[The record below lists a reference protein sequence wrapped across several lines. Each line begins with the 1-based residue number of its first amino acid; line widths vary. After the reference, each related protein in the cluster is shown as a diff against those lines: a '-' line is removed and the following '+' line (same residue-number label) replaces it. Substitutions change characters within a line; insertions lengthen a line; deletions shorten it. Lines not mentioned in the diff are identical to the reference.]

1 MVFPFVWSLVVYI
14 ENWFKKGGMSPSSRE
29 KVKRKKNILNDV
41 FFVYHKNWYLNNIID
56 FFSYWKTA
64 TPYCEISFEIYKQLN
79 RHIKKNTICGISNW
93 YVAFYIRLP
102 HDIVCLQTHDNKWYQ
117 ISESRSQ
124 PNVITNRQFNSLS
137 NKNKFIILIISI
149 LLISIQFYQTCILS
163 HSLKRRD
170 TCISRLT
177 PPQKCIW

>member
-1 MVFPFVWSLVVYI
+1 MIRQLDETQFILSCKCTMEGLMVFPFVWSLVVYI

-29 KVKRKKNILNDV
+29 KVKRKKKFLNDV

-56 FFSYWKTA
+56 FFLIGKLQLHTA
-64 TPYCEISFEIYKQLN
+64 RFLLKYTSNWIDIL
-79 RHIKKNTICGISNW
+79 KKNTICGISNW

-124 PNVITNRQFNSLS
+124 PNVITSRQFNSLS

-149 LLISIQFYQTCILS
+149 L
-163 HSLKRRD
+163 
-170 TCISRLT
+170 
-177 PPQKCIW
+177 

>member
-1 MVFPFVWSLVVYI
+1 MIRQLDETQFILSCKCTMEGLMVFPFVWSLVVYI

-29 KVKRKKNILNDV
+29 KVKRKKNNFLNDV

-149 LLISIQFYQTCILS
+149 L
-163 HSLKRRD
+163 
-170 TCISRLT
+170 
-177 PPQKCIW
+177 

>member
-1 MVFPFVWSLVVYI
+1 MIRQLDETQFILSCKCTMEGLMVFPFVWSLVVYI

-29 KVKRKKNILNDV
+29 KVKRKKKTIFSTMFSLFITKTDIWTISLIFFLIGKLQLHTARFLLKYTSNWIDIL
-41 FFVYHKNWYLNNIID
+41 
-56 FFSYWKTA
+56 
-64 TPYCEISFEIYKQLN
+64 
-79 RHIKKNTICGISNW
+79 KKNTICGISNW

-149 LLISIQFYQTCILS
+149 L
-163 HSLKRRD
+163 
-170 TCISRLT
+170 
-177 PPQKCIW
+177 

>member
-1 MVFPFVWSLVVYI
+1 MIRQLDETQFILSCKCTMEGLMVFPFVWSLVVYI

-29 KVKRKKNILNDV
+29 KVKRKKKTIFSTMFSLFITKTDIWTISLIFFLN
-41 FFVYHKNWYLNNIID
+41 
-56 FFSYWKTA
+56 WKTA

-149 LLISIQFYQTCILS
+149 L
-163 HSLKRRD
+163 
-170 TCISRLT
+170 
-177 PPQKCIW
+177 